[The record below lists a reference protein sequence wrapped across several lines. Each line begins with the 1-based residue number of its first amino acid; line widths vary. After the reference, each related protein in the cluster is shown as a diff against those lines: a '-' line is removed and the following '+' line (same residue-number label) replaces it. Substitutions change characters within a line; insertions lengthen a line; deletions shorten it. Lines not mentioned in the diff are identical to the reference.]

1 MKLIFKGVVQ
11 GVGFR
16 PTIYR
21 VAKQLNLKGYVL
33 NKGSEVEVVV
43 DKNHR
48 GFIETVKKNL
58 PSIAKIS
65 DINIKPDNRK
75 FNDFRIIHSKDGK
88 RQSLIPV
95 DIGICNDCLNE
106 IFDKK
111 NRRYFFHKE
120 IIKKSGQKRWYDKY
134 FQLKNDYIFMVLY
147 KGLRIGCIGYR
158 EICSII
164 DIYNVILGRMEYG
177 KKGLMG
183 KALLLLC
190 SYLMDNINDV
200 ITAKVLKNN
209 PAIKWY
215 KKNNFIIKEKEEDYL
230 LLQLDINNF
239 RILKYNLTID

>member
-1 MKLIFKGVVQ
+1 MINKNCIKIISQ
-11 GVGFR
+11 EN
-16 PTIYR
+16 
-21 VAKQLNLKGYVL
+21 NLVL
-33 NKGSEVEVVV
+33 ESISIKDIELLRRW
-43 DKNHR
+43 KN
-48 GFIETVKKNL
+48 
-58 PSIAKIS
+58 
-65 DINIKPDNRK
+65 
-75 FNDFRIIHSKDGK
+75 
-88 RQSLIPV
+88 
-95 DIGICNDCLNE
+95 
-106 IFDKK
+106 K